1 MTELIELTRVDA
13 SPRVTRADRLLAV
26 RRRLATVRLD
36 AVVGAGIVG
45 FFALCAIAPGLIASA
60 DPLASPV
67 NGLTDTGEPKAPG
80 QDGFWL
86 GTDVIGRDHWS
97 RIVHGARVAMILATV
112 PNLLALAIAVVIG
125 LTAGYCRGWV
135 EIVLMRITETL
146 LVLPVFLIAMAVIA
160 TFGASV
166 TTLVLTLAL
175 VSWSYPARI
184 VHAEVTRLR
193 SSLHVEAA
201 VTLGAGG
208 WRVATRHILPH
219 LRPLLMVYF
228 TMNAAFMVLLEA
240 GLGFLGFGVQPPT
253 PSWGAML
260 ADSRDQFFHPWLI
273 IVPGVCLA
281 LLGAGFYLVGQG
293 FRRSNDSDRVAL

>member
-1 MTELIELTRVDA
+1 MTEWIELANVDRA
-13 SPRVTRADRLLAV
+13 PRAARAGRLLSA
-26 RRRLATVRLD
+26 RRRLASVRFD
-36 AVVGAGIVG
+36 AVIGAVLVG
-45 FFALCAIAPGLIASA
+45 FFTVCAVAPGILASA
-60 DPLASPV
+60 DPLMSQPD
-67 NGLTDTGEPKAPG
+67 GLTVTGEPRSPG
-80 QDGFWL
+80 DGGFLL

-112 PNLLALAIAVVIG
+112 PNLLALTIAVAIG
-125 LTAGYCRGWV
+125 LTAGYCRGWIEV
-135 EIVLMRITETL
+135 VLMRITETL

-160 TFGASV
+160 TFGSSV

-184 VHAEVTRLR
+184 IHAEVTRLR

-201 VTLGAGG
+201 VTLGASG
-208 WRVATRHILPH
+208 WRITTRHILPH

-240 GLGFLGFGVQPPT
+240 GLGFLGFGVQPPM

-260 ADSRDQFFHPWLI
+260 ADARDQFFHPWLI

-293 FRRSNDSDRVAL
+293 FRRSNEGDRVAL

>member
-1 MTELIELTRVDA
+1 MTEWIQVATVEA
-13 SPRVTRADRLLAV
+13 PAAPRTSRLLNV
-26 RRRLATVRLD
+26 RRRLYAIRKD
-36 AVVGAGIVG
+36 AVVGAVVVG
-45 FFALCAIAPGLIASA
+45 FFTVCAVVPGVVASS
-60 DPLASPV
+60 DPLVSQPD
-67 NGLTDTGEPKAPG
+67 GLTSTGEPRPPG
-80 QDGFWL
+80 DAGFLL

-112 PNLLALAIAVVIG
+112 PNLLALTIAVVIG
-125 LTAGYCRGWV
+125 LTAGYCRGSIEV
-135 EIVLMRITETL
+135 VLMRVTETL
-146 LVLPVFLIAMAVIA
+146 LVLPVFLIAMAIIA
-160 TFGASV
+160 TFGSTV

-193 SSLHVEAA
+193 SSLHVDAA

-273 IVPGVCLA
+273 VAPGVCLA

-293 FRRSNDSDRVAL
+293 FRRSNDGDRVAL